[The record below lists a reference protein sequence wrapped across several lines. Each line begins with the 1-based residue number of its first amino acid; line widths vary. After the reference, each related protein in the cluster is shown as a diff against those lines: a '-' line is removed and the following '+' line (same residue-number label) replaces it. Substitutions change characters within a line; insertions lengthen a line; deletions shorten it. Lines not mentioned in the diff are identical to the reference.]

1 MYHDTPS
8 GLCGNDDCGQMSA
21 WFIFSSLGFYPV
33 CPGTPNY
40 DLGAPLYRKIE
51 LLLPNNNLLT
61 IKANK
66 LSSKNIYVKKVL
78 LNGQEIKDHNIT
90 HQQIL
95 NGGLLEFEMTSEQ

>member
-1 MYHDTPS
+1 M
-8 GLCGNDDCGQMSA
+8 
-21 WFIFSSLGFYPV
+21 
-33 CPGTPNY
+33 
-40 DLGAPLYRKIE
+40 
-51 LLLPNNNLLT
+51 PNNNLLT